1 MLKGLFRGNI
11 GLVLMIIVIIIIPL
25 IFMGESEF
33 EGADDQAEGVIEEI
47 NPDYEPWAEPL
58 WEPPS
63 GEIESLLFSLQ
74 VAIGAGAIGYIFGV
88 LKERRKV
95 ATNR

>member
-1 MLKGLFRGNI
+1 MKQSNKKNLLLLL
-11 GLVLMIIVIIIIPL
+11 LVVIITIAPIIM
-25 IFMGESEF
+25 IKDAEF
-33 EGADDQAEGVIEEI
+33 EGADDQAGDVIAEI
-47 NPDYEPWAEPL
+47 NPNYEPWAEPL

-74 VAIGAGAIGYIFGV
+74 VAIGAGAVGYILGTF
-88 LKERRKV
+88 KEKKKI